1 MTNQFVW
8 QSWSGGLRAQYQS
21 LYHRSYSAFLIF
33 NLSCISMCI
42 CKSAFNS
49 NHSII
54 AFFSWEERWS
64 CIQGLGINSTF
75 FQQLL
80 ARAMQK
86 LTGHHQYHRCLRC
99 SWISTFSGSCGHC
112 NLVASWCL
120 DWLGLT
126 FKRRKSKSEH
136 NSQLVW
142 RGWRGWST
150 FEIGQYQK

>member
-1 MTNQFVW
+1 MWNKKCDLNELWNSIEIELLTDDQSVCLTELVW
-8 QSWSGGLRAQYQS
+8 RARS
-21 LYHRSYSAFLIF
+21 SIPVYHRSYSASLIF

-42 CKSAFNS
+42 CKGALNS

-80 ARAMQK
+80 AHAVQE

-126 FKRRKSKSEH
+126 FKRRKS
-136 NSQLVW
+136 
-142 RGWRGWST
+142 
-150 FEIGQYQK
+150 